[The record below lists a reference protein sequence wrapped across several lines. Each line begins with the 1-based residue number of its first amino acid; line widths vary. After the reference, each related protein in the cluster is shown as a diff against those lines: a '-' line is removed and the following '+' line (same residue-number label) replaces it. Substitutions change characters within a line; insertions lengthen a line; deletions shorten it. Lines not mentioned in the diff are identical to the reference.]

1 MLSSGA
7 IRTGGRMKSYGEKRM
22 RQEKMFLK
30 RFRWNLWLPI
40 VMAAA
45 LLVIGIRL
53 TDICPEAGYLLCI
66 ADGIYLIFSVIQ
78 YEYLERNISM
88 ELRSAGFEQ
97 GQVQKSLLK
106 ELPVPYVLTD
116 CTGDI
121 IWYNQSFLELMDGK
135 VSKKN
140 ITQMFSGLYKKVFPQ
155 KGSSKEVHITCGEKK
170 YCVNCKNVIVNDVI
184 GDAKEKPDDEN
195 VLAFYFFDETRL
207 VEYQEESR
215 RKSLVAGL
223 IYIDNY
229 EEVLESMEEV
239 RQSLL
244 LALVERKIV
253 KYMKGLD
260 AIIKKFEK
268 DKFIFVF
275 EEKNLE
281 KLMESRFSIL
291 DEVRAINIGNDLSI
305 TLSISVGVNAPGYM
319 ETYESARIAM
329 DLALGRGGD
338 QAVVRDGDAI
348 SYYGGKTQ
356 KVEKSTRVK
365 ARVKAHAL
373 REIILT
379 HEKIFIMG
387 HRNPDADSMG
397 AALGIYRLART
408 LEKKAYIVMNQDYPA
423 VEPIVNGVMSDRD
436 DEEEIIFVTN
446 EQALQFYDDTS
457 MMVILDVNIP
467 GMTECPELIKQAKTI
482 VVLDHHRQTGDTI
495 KKAVVSYVEPYASSS
510 CEMVAE
516 ILQYIPDKPKLKP
529 IEADAMYSGI
539 LVDTDNFVIKAGVR
553 TFEAA
558 AYLRRA
564 GADVTRVRKMFR
576 EDMEHYKIRTEIINR
591 AEVYMDEFA
600 ISTFDAGDT
609 TGATVVGAKAANS
622 LLNVQ
627 GIRGSFVITKLS
639 DTIYISARSIDDINV
654 QIIMEKFGGGGHL
667 TVAAA
672 QLQDTTVEQAREE
685 LKKVLSSMRAE
696 GDI

>member
-1 MLSSGA
+1 
-7 IRTGGRMKSYGEKRM
+7 MK
-22 RQEKMFLK
+22 QEKTILK

-40 VMAAA
+40 IVAAA
-45 LLVIGIRL
+45 LLVIGVQVMEVCSSVGYF
-53 TDICPEAGYLLCI
+53 ICI
-66 ADGIYLIFSVIQ
+66 IDGIYFISAIIQ
-78 YEYLERNISM
+78 YEYLERTIANEI
-88 ELRSAGFEQ
+88 RCAGFEQ
-97 GQVQKSLLK
+97 SQVQKNLLK
-106 ELPVPYVLTD
+106 DLPVPYILTD
-116 CTGDI
+116 DTGGI
-121 IWYNQSFLELMDGK
+121 IWYNQSFSEMMGGK
-135 VSKKN
+135 SIKKN
-140 ITQMFSGLYKKVFPQ
+140 ITQIFSGLYKKVFPQ
-155 KGSSKEVHITCGEKK
+155 KGTGREIHITYGEKK
-170 YCVNCKNVIVNDVI
+170 YCVACKNVIIRGWNDAGREEDVDS
-184 GDAKEKPDDEN
+184 GEN
-195 VLAFYFFDETRL
+195 LLAFYFFDETRL
-207 VEYQEESR
+207 VEYQEESK

-253 KYMKGLD
+253 KYMQGYD

-281 KLMESRFSIL
+281 RLMESKFSIL
-291 DEVRAINIGNDLSI
+291 DEVRTINIGNDLSI
-305 TLSISVGVNAPGYM
+305 TLSISVGVNAPGYL

-387 HRNPDADSMG
+387 HKIPDADCVG
-397 AALGIYRLART
+397 AALGIFRLAKT
-408 LEKKAYIVMNQDYPA
+408 LDKKAYIVMDKNCPA
-423 VEPIVNGVMSDRD
+423 IEPIVRGVLGDK
-436 DEEEIIFVTN
+436 DEEDEDIFVTN
-446 EQALQFYDDTS
+446 EQALLLHDNTS
-457 MMVILDVNIP
+457 MLVVVDVNIP
-467 GMTECPELIKQAKTI
+467 GMTECPELIKQEKTI

-495 KKAVVSYVEPYASSS
+495 KKAVVSYVEPYASST

-516 ILQYIPDKPKLKP
+516 ILQYIPDKPKLKSV
-529 IEADAMYSGI
+529 EADAMYSGI

-576 EDMEHYKIRTEIINR
+576 EDMEHCKMRTEIINR
-591 AEVYMDEFA
+591 AEVYLDEFT
-600 ISTFDAGDT
+600 ISTFYPGDPE
-609 TGATVVGAKAANS
+609 GATVVGAKAANS
-622 LLNVQ
+622 LLDVQ
-627 GIRGSFVITKLS
+627 GIRGSFVITQLS
-639 DTIYISARSIDDINV
+639 DCIYISARSIDDVNV

-667 TVAAA
+667 TMAAA
-672 QLQDTTVEQAREE
+672 QIKGAAAGEVKQQ
-685 LKKVLSSMRAE
+685 LKEVLASMKAE